1 MKRKLALGLVF
12 VMCLSLAACGGSTG
26 SSVPAELAAS
36 APAASAT
43 QDTAPSVERVDLAMG
58 CSTTSTWVYSF
69 SIAMSEAVNN
79 KLTLSTVYPEAT
91 SGSSAH
97 YEMLDNNSIQLGTAT
112 TYTDQQASEGEGS
125 FTKAYTGLSS
135 LFPVSLT
142 VCQIVV
148 SADSPIKTVQDLEG
162 KKVAIGGRGSPTSA
176 MSEAVLSALN
186 VTCDLS
192 VSTHEEML
200 EMFKDNRVEAIVYF
214 GGAPYSGILDISSGQ
229 SVRLIGLTDV
239 DINTIVAASPALS
252 KEAIEATSY
261 DFLTDSVG
269 TVRCMSDVICRS
281 DISEDAIYELVKTV
295 WESWGEICD
304 VVPAAAAISTDDVSS
319 MFLPLHPGALR
330 YYEEI
335 GVSIPDGLKG

>member
-1 MKRKLALGLVF
+1 
-12 VMCLSLAACGGSTG
+12 
-26 SSVPAELAAS
+26 
-36 APAASAT
+36 
-43 QDTAPSVERVDLAMG
+43 
-58 CSTTSTWVYSF
+58 
-69 SIAMSEAVNN
+69 
-79 KLTLSTVYPEAT
+79 
-91 SGSSAH
+91 
-97 YEMLDNNSIQLGTAT
+97 
-112 TYTDQQASEGEGS
+112 
-125 FTKAYTGLSS
+125 
-135 LFPVSLT
+135 
-142 VCQIVV
+142 
-148 SADSPIKTVQDLEG
+148 
-162 KKVAIGGRGSPTSA
+162 
-176 MSEAVLSALN
+176 
-186 VTCDLS
+186 
-192 VSTHEEML
+192 ML